1 MTKDP
6 WTCHRWIS
14 KIVLFPQGD
23 GIYSRGQAPGWTQVG
38 ICQALPKANE
48 LSRVTKSTREQGAS
62 QPSPPHS
69 WVLGSP
75 HCQFQDQFLRNE
87 KILLDLRE

>member
-38 ICQALPKANE
+38 VSAKLCQKQM
-48 LSRVTKSTREQGAS
+48 S
-62 QPSPPHS
+62 
-69 WVLGSP
+69 
-75 HCQFQDQFLRNE
+75 
-87 KILLDLRE
+87 